1 MERFVKSN
9 GSIARTARATVRLA
23 RLGLGLWGLVAG
35 ALTAC
40 ATLPPRERLGD
51 ASIRSLSDI
60 SASPMTIG
68 VQTGRV
74 VSGNIDFALDT
85 DGCGRGL
92 LGSVMLVLC
101 PKQAPPALEP
111 GVTTERWVGVGGEVT
126 LELAK
131 DGESLRADGYL
142 KGQSGQTS
150 QIVLQLPFGKGAQ
163 WDELRKHP
171 ILYVV
176 AATVNGISGEGGLA
190 SP

>member
-1 MERFVKSN
+1 MERFVKSM
-9 GSIARTARATVRLA
+9 GSIAHRL
-23 RLGLGLWGLVAG
+23 RVAG
-35 ALTAC
+35 LAVTLAGFSASVLTAC
-40 ATLPPRERLGD
+40 ATLPPRDRLGD
-51 ASIRSLSDI
+51 ASIRSLTDI

-74 VSGNIDFALDT
+74 VAGNIDFALDA

-126 LELAK
+126 IELAK

-163 WDELRKHP
+163 WDELRRHP

-190 SP
+190 AP